1 MKLPWLNRT
10 VIGTGLT
17 SFLADLSY
25 EAALGVLPAYLNRFG
40 VTPLAIGLIEGS
52 ADAIASFVK
61 LGAGWWSDAVAR
73 RKPFA
78 VAGYVLTAIM
88 PALIA
93 LAVSWPLI
101 AIARLAGWF
110 GKGLRGPA
118 RDALLAASISQA
130 DRGKAFG
137 LHRAGD
143 TCGAVLGPLLA
154 AELLAR
160 IGPEWTV
167 PERAVLWWS
176 VVPGALAVLAM
187 ALLVREVRGAYVKR
201 YRLGEA
207 LRSLPTDFRQYL
219 VSVGVFGMGDCS
231 PALLNAAAIL
241 TLAPIWGATD
251 AAVFGLR
258 LLSVRHLVA
267 AVTAFPAGWLSDH
280 WRRPPLLAVGYF
292 AGAATMAG
300 FAATLYFGV
309 TAAGVWLGLFAL
321 HGLMT
326 AMEETLEG
334 STAAD
339 FVADQDLRGTAFGA
353 LGAVN
358 GFGDF
363 VASAAVGALVA
374 WRPAAGFC
382 YSAAVMFAGAG
393 LLAMSSV
400 RYFGKRR
407 SVGPGN

>member
-1 MKLPWLNRT
+1 MP
-10 VIGTGLT
+10 
-17 SFLADLSY
+17 
-25 EAALGVLPAYLNRFG
+25 GV
-40 VTPLAIGLIEGS
+40 
-52 ADAIASFVK
+52 
-61 LGAGWWSDAVAR
+61 
-73 RKPFA
+73 
-78 VAGYVLTAIM
+78 
-88 PALIA
+88 
-93 LAVSWPLI
+93 
-101 AIARLAGWF
+101 
-110 GKGLRGPA
+110 
-118 RDALLAASISQA
+118 
-130 DRGKAFG
+130 
-137 LHRAGD
+137 
-143 TCGAVLGPLLA
+143 
-154 AELLAR
+154 
-160 IGPEWTV
+160 
-167 PERAVLWWS
+167 
-176 VVPGALAVLAM
+176 LAVLAM

-207 LRSLPTDFRQYL
+207 LRRMPGEFRRYL

-241 TLAPIWGATD
+241 TLAPSWGATE

-280 WRRPPLLAVGYF
+280 WRRPPLLAVGYL

-309 TAAGVWLGLFAL
+309 MAPGVWIGLFAL

-334 STAAD
+334 ATAAD
-339 FVADQDLRGTAFGA
+339 FVTEPELRGTAFGA

-363 VASAAVGALVA
+363 LASAAVGALIA

-382 YSAAVMFAGAG
+382 YSAAVMFAGAV
-393 LLAMSSV
+393 LLAMLSV
-400 RYFGKRR
+400 RYFGKYR
-407 SVGPGN
+407 SVDGQN